1 MGSRCAPS
9 RDVASCIHSQQQL
22 STTAQSARYYQPQ
35 PRSGDGQSP
44 WLATVTC
51 TLHVM
56 SAPHSTEPMVK
67 HCTSSPRLNQQ
78 AVPYGRALSY
88 TNHGGT
94 SVPFNIREQLQQE
107 CHALVRIHGHHWL
120 GRLRSFAPCRHVC
133 QRAGTSAVLMK
144 SMRGDNGR
152 ASARRRSARQCTR
165 DRYFDSQLRM
175 HMPSAVRVAHSQC
188 MMLSHVSHIT
198 RSCSPM
204 CTPRM
209 SCCCPHNPTVPH
221 RPVDVHFLC
230 AACMRA
236 RSTIATRSSQS
247 NCQTRQCMRMR
258 E

>member
-107 CHALVRIHGHHWL
+107 CHACSAHSRASLAWTLAIVCTVQTCV
-120 GRLRSFAPCRHVC
+120 STCRHVGG
-133 QRAGTSAVLMK
+133 AHEI
-144 SMRGDNGR
+144 D
-152 ASARRRSARQCTR
+152 ARR
-165 DRYFDSQLRM
+165 
-175 HMPSAVRVAHSQC
+175 
-188 MMLSHVSHIT
+188 
-198 RSCSPM
+198 
-204 CTPRM
+204 
-209 SCCCPHNPTVPH
+209 
-221 RPVDVHFLC
+221 
-230 AACMRA
+230 
-236 RSTIATRSSQS
+236 
-247 NCQTRQCMRMR
+247 
-258 E
+258 